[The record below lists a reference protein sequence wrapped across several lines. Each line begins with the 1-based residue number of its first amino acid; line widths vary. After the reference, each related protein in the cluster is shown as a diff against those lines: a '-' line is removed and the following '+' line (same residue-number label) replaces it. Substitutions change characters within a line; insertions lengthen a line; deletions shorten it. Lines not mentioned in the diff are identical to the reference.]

1 MFSRTILM
9 GVFFSLLLIIEA
21 HAQEDLASALK
32 SETCKKV
39 GMAAATVVTL
49 RDSGATTE
57 VATAVMNAGVPEAD
71 PSRPLL
77 PQIVKDVFQFKEL
90 SIHSHRM
97 YRWFLCVN
105 QSRGK
110 NTKDL
115 EKLAPELKKCQALSN
130 QQTQIDCM
138 AAVVN
143 ET

>member
-1 MFSRTILM
+1 MFSRTILI
-9 GVFFSLLLIIEA
+9 GISFSLLAVVEA
-21 HAQEDLASALK
+21 HAQEDLSSALK

-39 GMAAATVVTL
+39 GMAAAAVVTL

-57 VATAVMNAGVPEAD
+57 VATAVMNAGAPEAD

-77 PQIVKDVFQFKEL
+77 LQIVKDVYKFKEL

-97 YRWFLCVN
+97 YRWLSCAN
-105 QSRGK
+105 QSLGK

-130 QQTQIDCM
+130 QQTQINCM
-138 AAVVN
+138 AGVVN